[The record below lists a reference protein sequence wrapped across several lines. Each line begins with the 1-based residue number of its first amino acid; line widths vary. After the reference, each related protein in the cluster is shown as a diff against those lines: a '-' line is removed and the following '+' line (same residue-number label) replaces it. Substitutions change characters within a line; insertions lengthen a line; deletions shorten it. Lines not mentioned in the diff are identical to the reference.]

1 MSETRERRQILRQLL
16 LEGNGGSTQAQLV
29 EALAEQHGIATT
41 QSTVSRDLKYLGAER
56 RLRDDG
62 TPVYRLDPGPGV
74 FPIGM
79 VVAVE
84 HNEMLIVVRTR
95 VGRAP
100 AVGIEI
106 DALELDEVLGT
117 IAGDDTVLVIPRSM
131 ALVDALA
138 AKLRELAEL

>member
-1 MSETRERRQILRQLL
+1 
-16 LEGNGGSTQAQLV
+16 
-29 EALAEQHGIATT
+29 
-41 QSTVSRDLKYLGAER
+41 
-56 RLRDDG
+56 
-62 TPVYRLDPGPGV
+62 V

-100 AVGIEI
+100 AVGIEL
-106 DALELDEVLGT
+106 DSLELDEVLGT
-117 IAGDDTVLVIPRSM
+117 IAGDDTVLVIPRAI
-131 ALVDALA
+131 ALVEPLA